1 VTRSANDIPGAPVGD
16 EPDILDHESTDRSS
30 RKKLP
35 GSPAPKAIVRLSS
48 KRLDAPKFQKLIH
61 DVMISAGLDKIV
73 ASLTERGVQAKRN
86 LNKLREL
93 FMQNTFYKIRP
104 QYAEA
109 LGQLFWDNVLT
120 GIREDQRILD
130 LMALF
135 VPDNEQAA
143 DTATARSNDYASL
156 RSALEASE
164 RVLDGTRLL
173 QLAALYAEE
182 KTFKFIEAWQLAR
195 SSVPESGPLPVPPEP
210 EQHSALPQ
218 DGSYEVVPR
227 ATEPP
232 ADPEPEFPPAPVE
245 ERPSMVSTVGHA
257 DDDRRPPPLDG
268 DAPQFVIPEQSAHG
282 AVELAINTAASLSKE
297 VPDIIGQDPS
307 LVLGSLSSLRDW
319 AERLRRLAGLI
330 DRVAAL
336 VDAARDALLHD
347 YDRLALWCSERGES
361 LSAAL
366 RDALHE
372 IDGID
377 ELTDAAGDFRQQSEQ
392 VIARLQKRHDQV
404 IDARALVDKI
414 LQELPEPEAAPL
426 LQQLAVICARLDVA
440 ALAELLQRSRDA
452 VQRVQRAERQR
463 QLSERMRQLHDGI
476 KQLSEPKK
484 RERCLARLMVL
495 EAKDLTV
502 ADFAS
507 IEESLL
513 ALEDMLPT
521 AASAPTEL
529 VAAVNSERTR
539 VPEFAITHSFFSDAR
554 TGGRARP
561 PLMIPPEPKP
571 LMVPVC
577 LEFRERTSMPLS
589 LTVQLSG
596 EGALFKG
603 HGALNRTPEQV
614 IEVPV
619 GADRHEM
626 VLRLTL
632 PENVR
637 KRLNERKNQLSIL
650 VSINNQS
657 RELIWDSH
665 LLRPESK
672 YAPKNPLAITSP
684 SLEDINR
691 LRVGVETR
699 LTDIV
704 QWVEQGRGHVY
715 LAAPRRFG
723 KTSVARYCA
732 DAYGQSA
739 EMALVRVD
747 CAKTQHGKRG
757 EILKLVVRSLAKR
770 LDVFDEQIDHLE
782 HWADRELDWD
792 IFERIIEGQRR
803 NASDRKFSRIVVLID
818 EAQMLFARPATS
830 TAYDFADRLKSSLEH
845 MSRPSDNMVPLYIGF
860 LGRLNLRHLFGQNLR
875 DTFLPPSES
884 VTELRED
891 EITEVLRSIN
901 TEICWTVDSRTR
913 LREYGINLVFLRD
926 LFGTVCKTLTDE
938 HRLFIVRG
946 DVDAA
951 IDRLRN
957 DEVGQYLR
965 DPLNRAD
972 DTNNWI
978 PVRGYPV
985 AVAIATATKSDEYVE
1000 LPRVAE
1006 RLSQLAN
1013 SDPMSVE
1020 LIRRVLSD
1028 EEINDIVERQK
1039 GSDSIRIKAEPLR
1052 AFLRSQRPSE
1062 TELRSCLA
1070 ELLLPEFDIP
1080 IGAMRVDHGGQAEL
1094 FRGTVD
1100 GADVAIRKLF
1110 PDANP
1115 VRFQREVVAL
1125 KKIGQQRAPG
1135 QLAYQSLPELV
1146 RWGRCSDGRLALACK
1161 WIDGVNLRQHLA
1173 RCRPGGLPTHLVRTI
1188 GYQVAS
1194 ALEIIHATDL
1204 AHRDVK
1210 PDNVM
1215 LSTQG
1220 VAVLIDFGL
1229 ARELTTSGSASQ
1241 VGTNLYVPFAGQ
1253 GQSTGDL
1260 FAFTRMLCVLL
1271 SGDETEL
1278 AVNTGLQVAAKSW
1291 GNEVA
1296 ALLKRALRS
1305 DTKDRG
1311 SARELTR
1318 ALAPRDAKP
1327 SEFEHIRQQLP
1338 RLFGSLDAAP
1348 VRQSLNA
1355 AISFADGVED
1365 SNLRLVTAAALFVE
1379 LLECVRK
1386 RHSTAP
1392 LWRSM
1397 GDLLGNPTELRALGF
1412 SLTEAELADLRVV
1425 NSLRNAFG
1433 HWSSLPD
1440 KIRHAENRLGKGM
1453 KLHTTVQRALATVA
1467 EVLLTGKDAAEQRQ
1481 LVADIGKGV
1490 LSRAAK

>member
-1 VTRSANDIPGAPVGD
+1 MTRLDSDSSSAPAGVASN
-16 EPDILDHESTDRSS
+16 ILDQESKDRSGS
-30 RKKLP
+30 RNRPP
-35 GSPAPKAIVRLSS
+35 GSPAPKAIVEPLR
-48 KRLDAPKFQKLIH
+48 KRLDLSQFQQLIQ
-61 DVMISAGLDKIV
+61 DVTSGASIDEII
-73 ASLTERGVQAKRN
+73 ASLTEHGVPAKRN
-86 LNKLREL
+86 LSKLREL
-93 FMQNTFYKIRP
+93 FSQNTFYKARP
-104 QYAEA
+104 QYVAA
-109 LGQLFWDNVLT
+109 LGQLFWEHILST
-120 GIREDQRILD
+120 IREDQRILD
-130 LMALF
+130 LTLLI
-135 VPDNEQAA
+135 VPDEVQS
-143 DTATARSNDYASL
+143 ATAATAHSNDDAL
-156 RSALEASE
+156 RAALMNSKLI
-164 RVLDGTRLL
+164 LDDKRLL

-182 KTFKFIEAWQLAR
+182 KRFRFIDTWHRTGA
-195 SSVPESGPLPVPPEP
+195 SGWETASPPSRPEP
-210 EQHSALPQ
+210 EQHLASHQ
-218 DGSYEVVPR
+218 EKSFEVVHL
-227 ATEPP
+227 AAESP
-232 ADPEPEFPPAPVE
+232 AEPEPELQPAIAA
-245 ERPSMVSTVGHA
+245 RPSALSPSASANDGSRPSPVGSN
-257 DDDRRPPPLDG
+257 
-268 DAPQFVIPEQSAHG
+268 APQLAVPYQSAHS
-282 AVELAINTAASLSKE
+282 AVELAINTATSLSSE
-297 VPDIIGQDPS
+297 VLAVTSHDPS
-307 LVLGSLSSLRDW
+307 LVHGSLSSLRDW
-319 AERLRRLAGLI
+319 AERLRRLAGLV
-330 DRVAAL
+330 DHVVAL
-336 VDAARDALLHD
+336 VEAAREALLHD
-347 YDRLALWCSERGES
+347 YDRLALWCSDYGES

-366 RDALHE
+366 RDAVHE
-372 IDGID
+372 IDGIN
-377 ELTDAAGDFRQQSEQ
+377 ELSDAASDFQQQSEE
-392 VIARLQKRHDQV
+392 VIARLRVRHNQ
-404 IDARALVDKI
+404 ITAERALVDDL
-414 LQELPEPEAAPL
+414 LQQLPELEAAPL
-426 LQQLAVICARLDVA
+426 SQQLAVICRRLDVG
-440 ALAELLQRSRDA
+440 ALVELHERARETL
-452 VQRVQRAERQR
+452 QRVQRADKQR
-463 QLSERMRQLHDGI
+463 QLAERMRQLHDGI
-476 KQLSEPKK
+476 MQLADAKK
-484 RERCLARLMVL
+484 RERCLARLTAL
-495 EAKDLTV
+495 EAKDLLI
-502 ADFAS
+502 ADFAG

-513 ALEDMLPT
+513 ALEDMLPAGFIPMAERVVEASSET
-521 AASAPTEL
+521 A
-529 VAAVNSERTR
+529 R
-539 VPEFAITHSFFSDAR
+539 VPDFTITHSFFSDAR
-554 TGGRARP
+554 MGGRTRP
-561 PLMIPPEPKP
+561 PLIIPPEPKP
-571 LMVPVC
+571 LMIPVC
-577 LEFRERTSMPLS
+577 LEFRERTSTPLS

-596 EGALFKG
+596 EGTLFKG
-603 HGALNRTPEQV
+603 HGAIHRTPEQA
-614 IEVPV
+614 IEVPA

-626 VLRLTL
+626 VLRLAL

-637 KRLNERKNQLSIL
+637 KRLNERKSQLSVL
-650 VSINNQS
+650 VVVGNQS
-657 RELIWDSH
+657 RELTWDSH
-665 LLRPESK
+665 FLRPDSK
-672 YAPKNPLAITSP
+672 YTPKNPLAITSP

-699 LTDIV
+699 LKDIQ

-732 DAYGQSA
+732 DAYSQST
-739 EMALVRVD
+739 EIALVRAD

-770 LDVFDEQIDHLE
+770 LDVFDEQIEHLE
-782 HWADRELDWD
+782 HWADRDSDWE
-792 IFERIIEGQRR
+792 IFERIIDGQRK

-818 EAQMLFARPATS
+818 EAQMLFARPATA
-830 TAYDFADRLKSSLEH
+830 TAYEFADRLKSSLEH
-845 MSRPSDNMVPLYIGF
+845 MSRQSDNMVPLHIGF

-891 EITEVLRSIN
+891 EVTEVLRSIN

-926 LFGTVCKTLTDE
+926 LFGTVCKTLAEE

-951 IDRLRN
+951 IERLRN

-972 DTNNWI
+972 DTNNWM

-1000 LPRVAE
+1000 MHRVAE

-1028 EEINDIVERQK
+1028 EEINDIIERQK
-1039 GSDSIRIKAEPLR
+1039 GSDGIRIKAEPLR
-1052 AFLRSQRPSE
+1052 VFLRNQRPSE
-1062 TELRSCLA
+1062 MDLRSCLA

-1080 IGAMRVDHGGQAEL
+1080 TGAVRVDHGGQAEL

-1135 QLAYQSLPELV
+1135 QQAYQSLPELV

-1161 WIDGVNLRQHLA
+1161 WIDGVNLRQHLT
-1173 RCRPGGLPTHLVRTI
+1173 RCRPGGLPAHLVRTI

-1194 ALEIIHATDL
+1194 ALAIIHDSEL

-1215 LSTQG
+1215 LSIQG

-1229 ARELTTSGSASQ
+1229 AREMTTSGSASQ

-1271 SGDETEL
+1271 SGDETEP
-1278 AVNTGLQVAAKSW
+1278 AVNTGLQVATQLW

-1305 DTKDRG
+1305 DIKDRG
-1311 SARELTR
+1311 SAGELAR
-1318 ALAPRDAKP
+1318 ALTPRDANP

-1338 RLFGSLDAAP
+1338 RLFASSNTAP

-1355 AISFADGVED
+1355 AISYADGVED
-1365 SNLRLVTAAALFVE
+1365 PNLRLVTAATLFVE
-1379 LLECVRK
+1379 LVECVRK
-1386 RHSTAP
+1386 RHYATP

-1397 GDLLGNPTELRALGF
+1397 GELLADPVELKELGF
-1412 SLTEAELADLRVV
+1412 SLTEAALAEFRAV
-1425 NSLRNAFG
+1425 NLLRNGFG
-1433 HWSSLPD
+1433 HWSSLPE
-1440 KIRHAENRLGKGM
+1440 KIRNAENRLGKGS
-1453 KLHTTVQRALATVA
+1453 KLHTAVQRALATVA
-1467 EVLLTGKDAAEQRQ
+1467 EVLFVGKDSVEQRQ
-1481 LVADIGKGV
+1481 LIADIGKSV